1 MQNRHVA
8 RQPLIVVGPGWQS
21 VLDVLGAQ
29 LVVDADDLAMITAVA
44 DVESAVAA
52 LP

>member
-1 MQNRHVA
+1 MLA
-8 RQPLIVVGPGWQS
+8 
-21 VLDVLGAQ
+21 AQ

>member
-1 MQNRHVA
+1 
-8 RQPLIVVGPGWQS
+8 
-21 VLDVLGAQ
+21 VLGGT
-29 LVVDADDLAMITAVA
+29 LVVDADDLAMVTAVA